1 MKTFMILTAVFVL
14 SNIRA
19 VAVAAVTFV
28 VALIIFTIK
37 DVIEYEKNNGDK
49 GESR

>member
-19 VAVAAVTFV
+19 VTVAAVTFV

-37 DVIEYEKNNGDK
+37 DVIENEKNNRDK
-49 GESR
+49 GES

>member
-37 DVIEYEKNNGDK
+37 DVIENEKNNRDK
-49 GESR
+49 GES